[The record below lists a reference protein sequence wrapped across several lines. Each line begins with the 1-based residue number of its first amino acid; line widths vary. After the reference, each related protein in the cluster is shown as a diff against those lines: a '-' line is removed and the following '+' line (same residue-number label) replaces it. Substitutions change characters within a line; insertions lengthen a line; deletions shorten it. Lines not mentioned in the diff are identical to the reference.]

1 MNEGTY
7 GLETLKADY
16 HTILGYDIG
25 YLTLSCEN
33 QEQFLR

>member
-25 YLTLSCEN
+25 YLTAES
-33 QEQFLR
+33 